1 MELLIWQ
8 IRTEKSITLM
18 ELARRTGISKSA
30 LSNYENNKR
39 YPNMAQMELIAKAL
53 DTSIINLFDS
63 PYKI

>member
-1 MELLIWQ
+1 MKLLIWQ
-8 IRTEKSITLM
+8 ARAEKGITLI
-18 ELARRTGISKSA
+18 ELSEQTGISKSA

-63 PYKI
+63 QYK

>member
-1 MELLIWQ
+1 ME
-8 IRTEKSITLM
+8 KGITLI
-18 ELARRTGISKSA
+18 ELSEQTGISKSA

-63 PYKI
+63 QYK